1 MYSNRRW
8 ISKAIWMGLSAVTL
22 PHAASAQAPPI
33 QVPRHFFTPLA
44 DEAREVFNAG
54 QRLYDEDNFA
64 EAERK
69 FREVVQRF
77 PRHAIA
83 DRADYY
89 LIRTLTQLGKRLEA
103 LSRINA
109 FGRSYPRSR
118 WSSDVEELRI
128 KLTNQVPPA
137 AERVLLI
144 APPPPPPPP
153 PPGPPAPTVS
163 STASRTIAIRQRT
176 AETPDSEIS
185 LQQEIMRA
193 IFRSDV
199 NRALEIATER
209 LKSNMADPLVM
220 SILNML
226 AASASAQGLPML
238 LEIARNSPNAKAR
251 KDAIFW
257 MSQATGDKDSIVDA
271 LVQLS
276 SSEVE
281 DSDSINFALSQI
293 QAEKAMNALATI
305 SRDRNRSDATRQN
318 ALFWLAQSRV
328 PNRISLLE
336 DIFKNSTDSPQIRNH
351 VLFALGSTRDPRA
364 AALLGNIAS
373 NDPDTEVRRQAI
385 FWLGNMKIPQAG
397 RTLENV
403 LRKK

>member
-8 ISKAIWMGLSAVTL
+8 ISQTLWIAVTAAAL
-22 PHAASAQAPPI
+22 PCAATAQGRYARIPG
-33 QVPRHFFTPLA
+33 HFLTPLA

-64 EAERK
+64 EAEKK

-109 FGRSYPRSR
+109 FGRTYPRSR
-118 WSSDVEELRI
+118 WSTDVEELRI
-128 KLTNQVPPA
+128 KLTNQVSPA

-144 APPPPPPPP
+144 APPTPPA
-153 PPGPPAPTVS
+153 PPAPTVAS
-163 STASRTIAIRQRT
+163 AASRTVAVRQRT

-193 IFRSDV
+193 MFRVDV

-220 SILNML
+220 STLNML
-226 AASASAQGLPML
+226 ATSASAQALPML
-238 LEIARNSPNAKAR
+238 LDIAKNSPNAKAR

-257 MSQATGDKDSIVDA
+257 MSQTTGDKDSIVEA
-271 LVQLS
+271 LLQLS
-276 SSEVE
+276 SSNVD

-305 SRDRNRSDATRQN
+305 SRDRNKPDATRQN

-328 PNRISLLE
+328 PNRVALLE
-336 DIFKNSTDSPQIRNH
+336 DIFKNSTDSPQLRNH
-351 VLFALGSTRDPRA
+351 VLFALSLTRDPGA
-364 AALLGNIAS
+364 ATILGNIAS
-373 NDPDTEVRRQAI
+373 NDPDAEVRRQAI
-385 FWLGNMKIPQAG
+385 FWLGNMRIPQA
-397 RTLENV
+397 RQILENL
-403 LRKK
+403 LRRK